1 MSNVGREILWLR
13 SIQTNDNISKN
24 SLICFKLAIVLARYF
39 NFERRKPVTMDFL
52 QLISDGMLFKSA
64 RSFRVEETREIKNNM
79 DSAKTFENKR
89 KKRRER
95 IGKALKILEEN
106 DFISVSRI
114 SGKKNKIILKTK
126 TKTKLK

>member
-1 MSNVGREILWLR
+1 
-13 SIQTNDNISKN
+13 
-24 SLICFKLAIVLARYF
+24 
-39 NFERRKPVTMDFL
+39 
-52 QLISDGMLFKSA
+52 MLFKSA